1 MPNIG
6 EEEMKKCM
14 KSHFEEISK
23 SKYLHQCSF
32 FVYLYQ
38 QFKPLAESPLL
49 RNEYLKTDKNNPFKW
64 KHDITKSIIDMAQVL
79 CKRQYND
86 IKLSSNEK
94 SIRAESTG
102 QEEFYLCKKWHYSS
116 DACFLVN
123 QDGESI
129 SILLSDM
136 KKVSEDK
143 LKALKD
149 QGFYLFDWQQDLKSK
164 EQILQ

>member
-14 KSHFEEISK
+14 KSHFEEISE
-23 SKYLHQCSF
+23 SNPLHQCSF

-49 RNEYLKTDKNNPFKW
+49 RNEYLKVDKNNLFQW
-64 KHDITKSIIDMAQVL
+64 KHDITKSIIDMAKVL
-79 CKRQYND
+79 CKRQYDD

-94 SIRAESTG
+94 SMKIESTG
-102 QEEFYLCKKWHYSS
+102 QEEFYLCKKWHCSN

-123 QDGESI
+123 QDGGTLNQQQSI
-129 SILLSDM
+129 I
-136 KKVSEDK
+136 
-143 LKALKD
+143 
-149 QGFYLFDWQQDLKSK
+149 YNICLFVCVYQS
-164 EQILQ
+164 